1 MKKITLS
8 IALLIGV
15 LTSNAQD
22 TICTMVRL
30 HEVINFN
37 HNPTQIISRYDNN
50 EDVFIEVGINKVLC
64 LHLYD
69 EKYGL
74 RKVTNY
80 YEDGTTYEQILDSK
94 QHVYYSTS
102 LDIVKVKVTK
112 PMLITQVGYTNRIS
126 TYLGP
131 Y

>member
-8 IALLIGV
+8 VALLIGI

-30 HEVINFN
+30 HEVVNFN
-37 HNPTQIISRYDNN
+37 HRPTEIISRYDNN
-50 EDVFIEVGINKVLC
+50 EDVVIEVGPNKILC

-69 EKYGL
+69 EKYRL

-80 YEDGTTYEQILDSK
+80 YEDGTTFDQILDSK
-94 QHVYYSTS
+94 RHVYYSTA

-112 PMLITQVGYTNRIS
+112 PMFIRQIGHTSDLT
-126 TYLGP
+126 TYIQI

>member
-1 MKKITLS
+1 M
-8 IALLIGV
+8 
-15 LTSNAQD
+15 
-22 TICTMVRL
+22 
-30 HEVINFN
+30 
-37 HNPTQIISRYDNN
+37 
-50 EDVFIEVGINKVLC
+50 C

-102 LDIVKVKVTK
+102 LDIVKVKVTR
-112 PMLITQVGYTNRIS
+112 PTLITQVRHTNRIS